1 MRGGYSETILYVKEV
16 RDVGRVSSH
25 QLYLSMQLFGI
36 QQRLTTQIK
45 VVRTLKYDDAHRVR
59 EHLAGVQS
67 EINLLTSIIKDIE
80 GGLYATNNSN

>member
-1 MRGGYSETILYVKEV
+1 MKDI
-16 RDVGRVSSH
+16 SSQ

-67 EINLLTSIIKDIE
+67 EINLLTSIIKDIR